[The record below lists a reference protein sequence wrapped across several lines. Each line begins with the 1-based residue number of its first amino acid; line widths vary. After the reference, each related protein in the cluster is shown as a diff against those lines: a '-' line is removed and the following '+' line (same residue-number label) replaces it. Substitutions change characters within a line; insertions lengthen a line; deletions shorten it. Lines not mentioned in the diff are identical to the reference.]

1 MSALYWMDQSSYY
14 AGIFSLTM
22 MPLLRL
28 PLMKQCKITM
38 TLTFVGV
45 LVSSVNFASHAFG
58 QVIQLPAYRNFS
70 YSGSAWVPDAGT
82 ASLAGSGYGVS
93 SSSSRGWGPYGG
105 RAIGGVGGATLLSVN
120 AQVIDLAV
128 MDEALLRA
136 ASGKSTT
143 HANEPNSAAA
153 RRDLFDVSA
162 HRSNPSDPGPDPNA
176 WQRAL
181 AGAPVDSLN
190 SDTQRESDVRYY
202 VGLGKAAEDANRL
215 QAARVY
221 YRMAQEAMTP
231 QMVASYKQIL
241 AERKAAEETL
251 KEKNAPDRI
260 KF

>member
-1 MSALYWMDQSSYY
+1 MNPIQATHALSFFSAVAATISAAS
-14 AGIFSLTM
+14 
-22 MPLLRL
+22 
-28 PLMKQCKITM
+28 M
-38 TLTFVGV
+38 TY
-45 LVSSVNFASHAFG
+45 G
-58 QVIQLPAYRNFS
+58 QVVQLPSYRNFS
-70 YSGSAWVPDAGT
+70 YSGSAWVPDGGT
-82 ASLAGSGYGVS
+82 AALAGSGYGMS

-120 AQVIDLAV
+120 AQIIDLAV

-143 HANEPNSAAA
+143 QANVPNTAAA

-162 HRSNPSDPGPDPNA
+162 HRSNPTDPGPDSNA

-181 AGAPVDSLN
+181 AGSPVDSVN
-190 SDTQRESDVRYY
+190 TDTQRESDVRYY

-221 YRMAQEAMTP
+221 YRMAREAMTP

-241 AERKAAEETL
+241 AERKAAEDAL

>member
-1 MSALYWMDQSSYY
+1 
-14 AGIFSLTM
+14 
-22 MPLLRL
+22 
-28 PLMKQCKITM
+28 MKQCKIPAS
-38 TLTFVGV
+38 LAVGS
-45 LVSSVNFASHAFG
+45 LVAALMSLAPVANA
-58 QVIQLPAYRNFS
+58 QVVQLPSYRNFS
-70 YSGSAWVPDAGT
+70 YSGSAWVPDGGT

-105 RAIGGVGGATLLSVN
+105 RAMGGVGGATLLSVN

-143 HANEPNSAAA
+143 QANEPNAAAA

-162 HRSNPSDPGPDPNA
+162 HRSNPSNPGPDPNA

-241 AERKAAEETL
+241 AERKAAEEAL
-251 KEKNAPDRI
+251 KEKNSPDRI